1 LDNIAAYV
9 GAGVK
14 ADQTR
19 DRVVP
24 IANQI
29 RPYWQSAQT
38 REYEHD
44 NIRYVRYTRI
54 HLVHGSGELPAVG
67 FGTLIPD
74 PLATKQA
81 TKAALEVGFRL
92 LDCAERYRNE
102 EAVGDA
108 IQEALKVGTLQ
119 REDLFVT
126 TKLWNTNHR
135 PERVKPAFDAS
146 RRRLRL
152 DYVDCYLIH
161 TPFAFRPGD
170 EQDPRNEQG
179 RVIYDPGVTLVE
191 TWRALERLVDDGHCK
206 SIGLSDITLE
216 KLREIV
222 AAARIMPAVVQVESH
237 PYLPEWD
244 LLEFCREQGIVLQA
258 FAALGHAMEPSVV
271 ADPVIAAI
279 AQRVHKTPAQVVLA
293 WAVQR
298 GTAFLTT
305 STKPQRIQENFDIS
319 ALPEDAMREIRERI
333 TTNVRFNAVVETGV
347 PGFIARPPV
356 N

>member
-1 LDNIAAYV
+1 MTTSDTL
-9 GAGVK
+9 
-14 ADQTR
+14 
-19 DRVVP
+19 
-24 IANQI
+24 
-29 RPYWQSAQT
+29 
-38 REYEHD
+38 
-44 NIRYVRYTRI
+44 RYTRI
-54 HLVHGSGELPAVG
+54 HLAHGSGELPAVG

-81 TKAALEVGFRL
+81 TKTALEVGFRH

-108 IQEALKVGTLQ
+108 LQEAFKAGILQ

-146 RRRLRL
+146 LRRLQL

-161 TPFAFRPGD
+161 TPFAFQPGE
-170 EQDPRNEQG
+170 EQDPRDEHG
-179 RVIYDPGVTLVE
+179 RVIYDSGVTLVE
-191 TWRALERLVDDGHCK
+191 TWHALERLVDDGHCR

-216 KLREIV
+216 RLREVV
-222 AAARIMPAVVQVESH
+222 AAARIKPAVVQVESH
-237 PYLPEWD
+237 PFLPEWD

-258 FAALGHAMEPSVV
+258 FAALGHAMEPKLID
-271 ADPVIAAI
+271 DPVITAI
-279 AQRVHKTPAQVVLA
+279 AQRVQKTPAQVLLA

-305 STKPQRIQENFDIS
+305 STKPHRVEESFDIS
-319 ALPEDAMREIRERI
+319 TLPEDAMREIRDRI
-333 TTNVRFNAVVETGV
+333 TTNVRFNAVVHSGV
-347 PGFIARPPV
+347 PGFIPGTR
-356 N
+356 